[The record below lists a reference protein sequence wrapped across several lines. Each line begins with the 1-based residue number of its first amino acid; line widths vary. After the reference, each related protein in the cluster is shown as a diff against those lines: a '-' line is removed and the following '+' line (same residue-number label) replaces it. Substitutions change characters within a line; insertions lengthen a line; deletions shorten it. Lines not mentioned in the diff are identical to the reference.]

1 MKWTNL
7 LPVVSFLAL
16 SMVGAAPALGA
27 EGLSAQLNSYEETP
41 STLNSPGTGVF
52 LGLLD
57 SDETTINYQLFYTD
71 LQGASVLFAHIHFGK
86 PGESGGVVAFL
97 CGGGGKPACPV
108 GGGTVSGTIVAGDVL
123 AVPAQGIAAGD
134 LGAVLRAMRSGV
146 TYANIH
152 SAGFPGGEIRC
163 QIPGRNKGGHGD

>member
-1 MKWTNL
+1 MRWPIL

-97 CGGGGKPACPV
+97 CGGGGKPVCPAA
-108 GGGTVSGTIVAGDVL
+108 GTLITGAIGAANVQALAGQNL
-123 AVPAQGIAAGD
+123 AAGD
-134 LGAVLRAMRSGV
+134 MPAFVRAIKSGFAYVNVHTNSFPTGELRGQ
-146 TYANIH
+146 IK
-152 SAGFPGGEIRC
+152 SAAR
-163 QIPGRNKGGHGD
+163 

>member
-1 MKWTNL
+1 MKWPNF

-97 CGGGGKPACPV
+97 CGGGGKPACPAA
-108 GGGTVSGTIVAGDVL
+108 GTLITGAIGAANVQALAGQNL
-123 AVPAQGIAAGD
+123 AAGD
-134 LGAVLRAMRSGV
+134 MAAFVRAIRSGFAYV
-146 TYANIH
+146 NVHTNAFPTGELRGQIK
-152 SAGFPGGEIRC
+152 SAAR
-163 QIPGRNKGGHGD
+163 

>member
-1 MKWTNL
+1 MKWPNL

-97 CGGGGKPACPV
+97 CGGGGKPACPAP
-108 GGGTVSGTIVAGDVL
+108 GTLITGAIVAANVQAL
-123 AVPAQGIAAGD
+123 AGQNLAAGD
-134 LGAVLRAMRSGV
+134 MAAFVRAIKSGFAYVNVHTNSFPTGELRGQ
-146 TYANIH
+146 IK
-152 SAGFPGGEIRC
+152 SAAR
-163 QIPGRNKGGHGD
+163 

>member
-1 MKWTNL
+1 MKWPNL

-57 SDETTINYQLFYTD
+57 SEETTINYQLFYTD

-97 CGGGGKPACPV
+97 CGGGGKPVCPAA
-108 GGGTVSGTIVAGDVL
+108 GTLITGSIEAANVQALAGQNL
-123 AVPAQGIAAGD
+123 AAGD
-134 LGAVLRAMRSGV
+134 MAAFVRAIRSGFAYV
-146 TYANIH
+146 NVHTNTFPTGELRGQIK
-152 SAGFPGGEIRC
+152 SAAR
-163 QIPGRNKGGHGD
+163 

>member
-1 MKWTNL
+1 MKWRNL

-16 SMVGAAPALGA
+16 SMVGAAPAMGA

-71 LQGASVLFAHIHFGK
+71 LQGANVLFAHIHFGK

-97 CGGGGKPACPV
+97 CGGGGKPACPAA
-108 GGGTVSGTIVAGDVL
+108 GTLITGSIGAANVQALAGQNL
-123 AVPAQGIAAGD
+123 AAGD
-134 LGAVLRAMRSGV
+134 MAAFVRAIRSGFAYV
-146 TYANIH
+146 NVHTNSFPTGELRGQIK
-152 SAGFPGGEIRC
+152 SAAR
-163 QIPGRNKGGHGD
+163 

>member
-1 MKWTNL
+1 MQRPIL
-7 LPVVSFLAL
+7 LLLVSFLAL
-16 SMVGAAPALGA
+16 SMIGAAPALGA

-97 CGGGGKPACPV
+97 CGGGGKPACPAA
-108 GGGTVSGTIVAGDVL
+108 GTLINGTIGAANVQALAGQNL
-123 AVPAQGIAAGD
+123 AAGD
-134 LGAVLRAMRSGV
+134 MAAFVRAIRNGFTYVNVHTNSFPTGELRGQ
-146 TYANIH
+146 IK
-152 SAGFPGGEIRC
+152 SAAR
-163 QIPGRNKGGHGD
+163 

>member
-1 MKWTNL
+1 MKWPNL

-16 SMVGAAPALGA
+16 SVVGAAPALGA

-97 CGGGGKPACPV
+97 CGGGGKPACPAP
-108 GGGTVSGTIVAGDVL
+108 GALITGAIVAANVQAL
-123 AVPAQGIAAGD
+123 AGQNLAAGD
-134 LGAVLRAMRSGV
+134 MAAFVRAIKSGFAYVNVHTNTFPTGELRGQ
-146 TYANIH
+146 IK
-152 SAGFPGGEIRC
+152 SAAR
-163 QIPGRNKGGHGD
+163 

>member
-1 MKWTNL
+1 MKWPNL

-16 SMVGAAPALGA
+16 SVVGAAPALGA

-97 CGGGGKPACPV
+97 CGGGGKPACPAP
-108 GGGTVSGTIVAGDVL
+108 GTLITGAIVAANVQAL
-123 AVPAQGIAAGD
+123 AGQNLAAGD
-134 LGAVLRAMRSGV
+134 MAAFVRAIKSGFAYVNVHTNTFPTGELRGQ
-146 TYANIH
+146 IK
-152 SAGFPGGEIRC
+152 SAAR
-163 QIPGRNKGGHGD
+163 